1 MRGVVD
7 IYVAAVSVPAAAL
20 LVARARPGAAT
31 LAAAIYGASLVVLLV
46 GSAVYHLPLWSLRTA
61 LWLRK
66 VDHANIYLLIAGTC
80 TPLALSLAD
89 GGAWLLTSMWVA
101 AALGILKTFL
111 WPYAPRRLSSALYV
125 AMGALT
131 MPCAPV
137 LYASASTAFY
147 LFTGGGA
154 LYIAGAVIYALRW
167 PSPAPLVFGY
177 HEVFHLFVFVA
188 AGCHYAAI
196 WSLVVD

>member
-20 LVARARPGAAT
+20 LVASARPGAAT

-137 LYASASTAFY
+137 LYTSASTAFY

-154 LYIAGAVIYALRW
+154 LYIVGAVIYALRW

-177 HEVFHLFVFVA
+177 HEVFHLFVIGAAALHFAAVA
-188 AGCHYAAI
+188 MFA
-196 WSLVVD
+196 L